1 MTAKEIQDAGKQD
14 SDANVNR
21 VKAEKVLI
29 EMQIT
34 LAVRLIEKLKR
45 NPEVEKGVAS
55 APLRTRAK
63 EMPSFWENMRQI
75 P

>member
-29 EMQIT
+29 EMQIA
-34 LAVRLIEKLKR
+34 LAIRLMEKLKK
-45 NPEVEKGVAS
+45 NPEEEKQVAS
-55 APLRTRAK
+55 APL
-63 EMPSFWENMRQI
+63 EDVG
-75 P
+75 

>member
-29 EMQIT
+29 EMQIA
-34 LAVRLIEKLKR
+34 LAIRLMEKLKK
-45 NPEVEKGVAS
+45 NPEEEKQVAS
-55 APLRTRAK
+55 APLGDLG
-63 EMPSFWENMRQI
+63 
-75 P
+75 

>member
-29 EMQIT
+29 EMQIA
-34 LAVRLIEKLKR
+34 LAIRLMEKLKK
-45 NPEVEKGVAS
+45 NPEEEKQVAR
-55 APLRTRAK
+55 APL
-63 EMPSFWENMRQI
+63 EDVG
-75 P
+75 

>member
-29 EMQIT
+29 EMQIA
-34 LAVRLIEKLKR
+34 LAIRLMEKLNK
-45 NPEVEKGVAS
+45 NPEEEKQVAS
-55 APLRTRAK
+55 APL
-63 EMPSFWENMRQI
+63 EDVG
-75 P
+75 